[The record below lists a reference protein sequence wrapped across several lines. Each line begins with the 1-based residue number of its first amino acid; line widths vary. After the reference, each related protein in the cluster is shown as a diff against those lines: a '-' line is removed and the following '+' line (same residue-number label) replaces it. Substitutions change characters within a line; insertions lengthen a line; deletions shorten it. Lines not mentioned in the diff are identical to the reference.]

1 MSLPLPSSPH
11 GLSCLHAVPT
21 LTLTHLLCHG
31 VCGTVASPSS
41 PVAQPTQGWSTP
53 SCPQWTFFLC
63 GLLSPFTPHWPVDS
77 FILWN
82 NSPPPPPGPWIQW
95 THPFVGWRTHAVAG
109 SRCLEHSSQA
119 PPGNTSQHLHAPS
132 HGASCQWRLDS
143 SHSEVSFLPMPRT
156 EHTPGCQFGLH
167 ISAFLSL
174 WCSSVALTLPIPLQP
189 CRTSLTGHGED
200 ADIRRCT
207 HCSLGTWGKELNPGW
222 RGWEGFLIYFSF
234 F

>member
-1 MSLPLPSSPH
+1 
-11 GLSCLHAVPT
+11 
-21 LTLTHLLCHG
+21 
-31 VCGTVASPSS
+31 
-41 PVAQPTQGWSTP
+41 
-53 SCPQWTFFLC
+53 
-63 GLLSPFTPHWPVDS
+63 
-77 FILWN
+77 
-82 NSPPPPPGPWIQW
+82 
-95 THPFVGWRTHAVAG
+95 
-109 SRCLEHSSQA
+109 
-119 PPGNTSQHLHAPS
+119 
-132 HGASCQWRLDS
+132 
-143 SHSEVSFLPMPRT
+143 MPRT